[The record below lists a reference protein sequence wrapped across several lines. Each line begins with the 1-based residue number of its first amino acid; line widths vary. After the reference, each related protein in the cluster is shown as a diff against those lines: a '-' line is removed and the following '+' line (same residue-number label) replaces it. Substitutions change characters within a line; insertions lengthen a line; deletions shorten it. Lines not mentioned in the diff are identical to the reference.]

1 MRIKTLTYLLLYTY
15 ESDQPPPIA
24 FNCILQR
31 NCQMMDMTIV
41 LGKGLIRSSKIQT
54 TNKINE

>member
-1 MRIKTLTYLLLYTY
+1 MRIKTLTY
-15 ESDQPPPIA
+15 PPIA